1 MDAKRTFLKEVIAA
15 GLEHGTMT
23 PDDLLVHLTA
33 EVLADSLPKAQHA
46 KLLSASLSSRSM
58 SPQLI
63 VDTLGVPMLCEHLP
77 VHLLWACVADAAER
91 ALAGGAPATASK
103 SAGKSAPVSKTAA
116 AKADNG
122 KAAAPAPKPNVSKA
136 SPAPARGGA
145 FTRPSTSPPPVK
157 PRGRRGSEFDVD
169 TDVGEEWPPSDPLA
183 EAEALGATP
192 EIIEEHDLGDWPQE
206 ETRNVDISTGP
217 KR

>member
-23 PDDLLVHLTA
+23 PDDLLVHLGA
-33 EVLADSLPKAQHA
+33 EVLADNLPKAQHA

-63 VDTLGVPMLCEHLP
+63 VDTLGVSTLCEHLP

-91 ALAGGAPATASK
+91 TLSGGAPATDSK
-103 SAGKSAPVSKTAA
+103 SAGKSAAPSKPAP
-116 AKADNG
+116 KADNG
-122 KAAAPAPKPNVSKA
+122 KAATPAPKPNVSKA

-145 FTRPSTSPPPVK
+145 FSRPATTPPPVK

-192 EIIEEHDLGDWPQE
+192 EIIEEHDIGDWPQE